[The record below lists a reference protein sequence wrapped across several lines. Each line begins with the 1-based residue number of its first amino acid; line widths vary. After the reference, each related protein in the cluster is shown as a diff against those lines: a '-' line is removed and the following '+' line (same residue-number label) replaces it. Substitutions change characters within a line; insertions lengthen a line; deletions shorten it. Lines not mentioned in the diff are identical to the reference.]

1 MISIDKYYFN
11 KYDIDY
17 IKGGLL
23 YVEFLMSYKH
33 ASCALLEP
41 MKDEERPTMKLSIV
55 AIHSKNYCYF
65 SVYNSGDGIN

>member
-17 IKGGLL
+17 IEGGLL

-33 ASCALLEP
+33 ASCALL
-41 MKDEERPTMKLSIV
+41 DQ
-55 AIHSKNYCYF
+55 
-65 SVYNSGDGIN
+65 